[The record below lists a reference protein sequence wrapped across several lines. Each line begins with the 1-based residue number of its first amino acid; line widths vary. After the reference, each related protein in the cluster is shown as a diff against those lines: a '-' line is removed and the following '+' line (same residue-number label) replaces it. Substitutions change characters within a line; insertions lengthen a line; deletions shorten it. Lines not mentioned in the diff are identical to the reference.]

1 MKESLER
8 ELKLRAGEDFELP
21 DLGGEPLEPRV
32 FVSTYHDTPDFRLA
46 RSGVTLRRRVEN
58 GRGLWQ
64 LKLPRGAARLEFE
77 LAGGPAE
84 PPGEIVRLL
93 PALTRCAELVPIAR
107 LRTRRVGVRV
117 QDDGRSLA
125 DVIFDSVSVM
135 DGRRVTR
142 TFEEL
147 EIELLDGD
155 ERSLRRI
162 ERALRRAGAGEEEE
176 RPKVVQALGLQ
187 FEDESR
193 PVEPPTTVEALRAM
207 FELQLERMLAHDPG
221 TRLGSDPEDLHQLR
235 VATRRLRA
243 FLRAARPVLEPEWA
257 EGLRAELGWLGGAL
271 GPVRDLDV
279 LLEHLREEAASL
291 DAKEQKALSGLFT
304 RLEADREQAR
314 SGLIDALESDR
325 YIELLNRLEEAAQ
338 APRVLEEERTLGSL
352 WKREWK
358 RLRKAAGSVGDEA
371 SDGEL
376 HRARIKTKRA
386 RYAAEL
392 AEPAMGKPADRFV
405 QGAKRLQDVLG
416 EHQDA
421 VVAEERIRALLR
433 GSRSSTAQFAA
444 GRLVERQRARRI
456 AARAGFE
463 KAWRELERRGKRAA
477 KSE

>member
-1 MKESLER
+1 MKETLER
-8 ELKLRAGEDFELP
+8 ELKLRAGEDFQLP
-21 DLGGEPLEPRV
+21 DLGGEPLEQRV
-32 FVSTYHDTPDFRLA
+32 FVSTYHDTEDFRLA
-46 RSGVTLRRRVEN
+46 RSGVTLRHRVEN

-64 LKLPRGAARLEFE
+64 LKVPRGAARLEIE
-77 LAGGPAE
+77 LAGGPAG

-93 PALTRCAELVPIAR
+93 PALTRRAELVPAAR

-117 QDDGRSLA
+117 QDDGRSVA
-125 DVIFDSVSVM
+125 DVTFDSVSVM

-162 ERALRRAGAGEEEE
+162 EKALRRAGAGDEEG

-187 FEDESR
+187 LDGD
-193 PVEPPTTVEALRAM
+193 PGPAEPPTTVEALRAM

-221 TRLGSDPEDLHQLR
+221 TRLGTDPEDLHQLR

-243 FLRAARPVLEPEWA
+243 FLRAARPVLVPEWG
-257 EGLRAELGWLGGAL
+257 EELRAELGWLGSAL

-279 LLEHLREEAASL
+279 LLDHLREEAASL
-291 DAKEQKALSGLFT
+291 DAKEQEALAGLFSKF
-304 RLEADREQAR
+304 EAEREQAR
-314 SGLIDALESDR
+314 AALIEALESDR
-325 YIELLNRLEEAAQ
+325 YIELLNTLEEAAH
-338 APRVLEEERTLGSL
+338 APRVLEEERPLRSL
-352 WKREWK
+352 WRREWK
-358 RLRKAAGSVGDEA
+358 RLRKAAGRIDGEA
-371 SDGEL
+371 SDDVL
-376 HRARIKTKRA
+376 HQTRIKTKRA

-392 AEPAMGKPADRFV
+392 AEPALGKSADRFV
-405 QGAKRLQDVLG
+405 KGAKRLQDVLG

-421 VVAEERIRALLR
+421 VVAEERIRSLLR

-456 AARAGFE
+456 AARAGFDE
-463 KAWRELERRGKRAA
+463 AWRELEQLGKRAA
-477 KSE
+477 KA